1 MASSGSKQS
10 DAPPS
15 QAPQAGGVP
24 ASISTSSTMQKDQD
38 HQQQQQ
44 QQMGSGVGPV
54 DLSPHSTT
62 VPNST
67 PGNATINTTATPTMA
82 AASLPS
88 NGSMNYHVASSPASS
103 ASHAS
108 SKVLYVRNIPMS
120 LSEQNLIAYC
130 QSFGRVT
137 NILILRDKRHGF
149 IEFEN
154 ETEARRCHAY
164 YSANPL
170 TIDGQRLDFAIS
182 RFSEITGRRY
192 PDLHPP
198 NRILLFTI
206 TNVVYPVNVSMI
218 AQVMSRYN
226 ALEKVVIFT
235 RGNATH
241 CLIQMSTL
249 EAAVAA
255 KTQLDGQNIFTH
267 CNTIRVQFSELSKL
281 EVKYNNER
289 SWDYT
294 NPSLPSGPPG
304 AMAGSGLLGP
314 QQRGMSGV
322 AATPVVFVLGLN
334 EKDTTPDDLAAL
346 FAVYGNVVKV
356 KIMYKARNSALV
368 QMQTVGECHTAIAH
382 LKGIRLHGNKLTMEM
397 SKGGR
402 ELPPIPP
409 PGAEQTE
416 ADRLSRDYTSQ
427 SYLYARHRAD
437 QTSRPFPPSSSLYF
451 SNMPHGTTEED
462 LRELLDASGCQ
473 YTGIRFLN
481 EQHHMAIVQCVSLDN
496 AIETLCRAHAK
507 PVGHPPRPVRVGFGN
522 TVPKRPVT
530 PPFTPAPVAVMPTF
544 ANGAP
549 VDPLAYQSRTPPV
562 QAATPVGDM
571 SVAGSSQKSF
581 EMMNGVRTMP
591 NPYQAM
597 MMSNA
602 RTPPPGVQRQ
612 VSAGPQGGQL
622 YSSSPN
628 PVGSANNAQQP
639 F

>member
-1 MASSGSKQS
+1 
-10 DAPPS
+10 
-15 QAPQAGGVP
+15 
-24 ASISTSSTMQKDQD
+24 
-38 HQQQQQ
+38 
-44 QQMGSGVGPV
+44 
-54 DLSPHSTT
+54 
-62 VPNST
+62 
-67 PGNATINTTATPTMA
+67 
-82 AASLPS
+82 
-88 NGSMNYHVASSPASS
+88 
-103 ASHAS
+103 
-108 SKVLYVRNIPMS
+108 
-120 LSEQNLIAYC
+120 
-130 QSFGRVT
+130 
-137 NILILRDKRHGF
+137 
-149 IEFEN
+149 
-154 ETEARRCHAY
+154 
-164 YSANPL
+164 
-170 TIDGQRLDFAIS
+170 
-182 RFSEITGRRY
+182 
-192 PDLHPP
+192 
-198 NRILLFTI
+198 
-206 TNVVYPVNVSMI
+206 
-218 AQVMSRYN
+218 
-226 ALEKVVIFT
+226 
-235 RGNATH
+235 
-241 CLIQMSTL
+241 
-249 EAAVAA
+249 
-255 KTQLDGQNIFTH
+255 
-267 CNTIRVQFSELSKL
+267 SKL

-530 PPFTPAPVAVMPTF
+530 PP
-544 ANGAP
+544 
-549 VDPLAYQSRTPPV
+549 
-562 QAATPVGDM
+562 
-571 SVAGSSQKSF
+571 
-581 EMMNGVRTMP
+581 
-591 NPYQAM
+591 
-597 MMSNA
+597 
-602 RTPPPGVQRQ
+602 
-612 VSAGPQGGQL
+612 
-622 YSSSPN
+622 
-628 PVGSANNAQQP
+628 
-639 F
+639 